1 MKRNDK
7 SSHQVPIAWISAAA
21 AVLLWLVATWFED
34 DARWLPTVPEAEP
47 AVAAGP
53 VRSDT
58 PVRTNTDALSCQQT
72 EEELVDQVAGS
83 QYCQTDEDCTLFDFG
98 YPIQCL
104 TSVSKSEITALRT
117 AYRRYEDSCAYRV
130 YYDCPSGDM
139 EREAVCRSNRCEVD
153 LVSMEPP
160 EAETLRHLGLKDL

>member
-1 MKRNDK
+1 MP
-7 SSHQVPIAWISAAA
+7 QVPCGAI
-21 AVLLWLVATWFED
+21 
-34 DARWLPTVPEAEP
+34 R
-47 AVAAGP
+47 G
-53 VRSDT
+53 
-58 PVRTNTDALSCQQT
+58 
-72 EEELVDQVAGS
+72 EELVARGAGS